1 MGSTDQIS
9 TALPDLLAASL
20 EEMAAMAPLSV
31 DQAVRRVL
39 PESPVAPELG
49 TAFASSI

>member
-9 TALPDLLAASL
+9 TALPDLLAVSL
-20 EEMAAMAPLSV
+20 EELAALAPLGL
-31 DQAVRRVL
+31 DQAVQRVL
-39 PESPVAPELG
+39 PESPVAPEPG